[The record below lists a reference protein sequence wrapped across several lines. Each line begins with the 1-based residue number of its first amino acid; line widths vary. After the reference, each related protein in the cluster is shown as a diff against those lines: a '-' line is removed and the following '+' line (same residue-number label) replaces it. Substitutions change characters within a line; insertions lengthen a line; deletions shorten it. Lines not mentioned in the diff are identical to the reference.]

1 MYMKCRICFT
11 EMKFQETVQGCRA
24 DYFGIKDRSFK
35 MLTKDVDMYKCPQC
49 THIQIGYLISE
60 NYYDQYNA
68 ESGSEQ
74 YYGSLNLSSVKLE
87 KLKNYIR
94 EEGKYRLFEIGC
106 GSGRNLEL
114 SKLYFD
120 SCLGIEPASNL
131 YNIAKNKGLNV
142 INAYFNQELRISE
155 RFLSFTSF
163 QVFEHLESVYE
174 VLSYAYEILEPG
186 GVGLINVP
194 NGQAICDNRYYHQVV
209 AEHLNYFT
217 PFSLASMAN
226 NAGFDVI
233 EIESIEETLELD
245 LYIRKPRE
253 QMCSFNDMKNQHKE
267 NLKSLTLNSNYI
279 TIWGAG
285 AKAYSYSELLS
296 EDLDIKHLID
306 SSVSKKGKYISGIKV
321 PIENITRDIISMS
334 DTIIIFASSYNEEII
349 QSLNNTYSF
358 KGKIIYFDKEKIKY
372 EIIE

>member
-1 MYMKCRICFT
+1 
-11 EMKFQETVQGCRA
+11 MKFE
-24 DYFGIKDRSFK
+24 
-35 MLTKDVDMYKCPQC
+35 
-49 THIQIGYLISE
+49 
-60 NYYDQYNA
+60 
-68 ESGSEQ
+68 
-74 YYGSLNLSSVKLE
+74 
-87 KLKNYIR
+87 
-94 EEGKYRLFEIGC
+94 C
-106 GSGRNLEL
+106 GSDRNSEL

-131 YNIAKNKGLNV
+131 YNITKNKGLNV
-142 INAYFNQELRISE
+142 INVYFNQKLRISE
-155 RFLSFTSF
+155 RFSGFTSF

-174 VLSYAYEILEPG
+174 VLSYAHEILEPG
-186 GVGLINVP
+186 GVRLINVP